1 MQLKVYR
8 MHKSRCANARSSNSR
23 TKAFPLIISFTM
35 LVFSY
40 LRTFFAYNLL
50 CRSDMYTVTAAFGLA
65 TTANAAAI
73 NVDEIQSILGHTIQS
88 TTQNP
93 CALAESNSV
102 NASVQLSSWLECQ
115 INGFYPYPGN
125 GDWPSV
131 RDTAFAKDIK
141 FTFNDTH
148 YNYEGSL
155 DLYHSFN
162 KTLGKSFAP
171 FQHGFINTLGI
182 PNMNGDKGGFVYM
195 IGWAGG
201 FHKLAKRNMYFT
213 NAAFGVIR
221 DNNGKREIAEFRE
234 SSNIPNTAKLPAEN
248 EWTCGFKER
257 MEL

>member
-1 MQLKVYR
+1 MFVTY
-8 MHKSRCANARSSNSR
+8 NS
-23 TKAFPLIISFTM
+23 
-35 LVFSY
+35 
-40 LRTFFAYNLL
+40 L

-73 NVDEIQSILGHTIQS
+73 NVDEIQSTLGHTTQS
-88 TTQNP
+88 TVQNP

-115 INGFYPYPGN
+115 INGFYPYPRN

-148 YNYEGSL
+148 YNYDGSL
-155 DLYHSFN
+155 VLYHSFN

-221 DNNGKREIAEFRE
+221 DNKGRREIVEFRE
-234 SSNIPNTAKLPAEN
+234 SSNIPNTAKLPVQN
-248 EWTCGFKER
+248 EWTCGFKEH